1 MGSGCERWSGVSRYS
16 REETVFIYVVTIVMI
31 VYRTATN
38 KVHIPIGRRVAP
50 QSEGGNINMSVKI
63 LSTAIVAGLVLAFS
77 APAFAEDAP
86 APTTKADCDK
96 AKGTWDDATS
106 KCTVKK

>member
-1 MGSGCERWSGVSRYS
+1 
-16 REETVFIYVVTIVMI
+16 
-31 VYRTATN
+31 
-38 KVHIPIGRRVAP
+38 
-50 QSEGGNINMSVKI
+50 MSAKI
-63 LSTAIVAGLVLAFS
+63 LSTAIVAGLLLAFS

-86 APTTKADCDK
+86 AAPATKADCDK

>member
-1 MGSGCERWSGVSRYS
+1 
-16 REETVFIYVVTIVMI
+16 
-31 VYRTATN
+31 
-38 KVHIPIGRRVAP
+38 
-50 QSEGGNINMSVKI
+50 MSVKV

-96 AKGTWDDATS
+96 VRHVGRRDEQVHREEVKQGGSPQTS
-106 KCTVKK
+106 VSQIAG